1 MLQHNSSLKEFRLH
15 GELISVGIGVVV
27 VSVTAVTVIMAVIG
41 TAMLVMMGVVLMPFA
56 RSGADTLDMMVMAF
70 LNQTYFVFEAKHLLA
85 VLAHLTVHVA
95 GALKYLKDPVDESVY
110 H

>member
-1 MLQHNSSLKEFRLH
+1 MMLGLFVHLLKKL
-15 GELISVGIGVVV
+15 LLMDLMGVE

-41 TAMLVMMGVVLMPFA
+41 TAMLVMMSVVLMPFA

-95 GALKYLKDPVDESVY
+95 GALKYLKDPVDKSVY